1 MTHKVNLTLNG
12 RAFTIACDAGQERRV
27 QYLAQYIDKKLRD
40 ISRSGGA
47 QNNESYQWLLTSLLL
62 ADELLTARE
71 ELGNLQ
77 NGDTSA
83 EGGMDDKSQRQADI
97 DLSAVQ
103 HLADRIEQ
111 LAEKIKAVG

>member
-40 ISRSGGA
+40 IARSGGA

-62 ADELLTARE
+62 ADELLSARE
-71 ELGNLQ
+71 ELSNFQ
-77 NGDTSA
+77 
-83 EGGMDDKSQRQADI
+83 MDDQQSDNKSQRQQDI

-103 HLADRIEQ
+103 HLADRIDQ
-111 LAEKIKAVG
+111 LAEKIKAAG

>member
-1 MTHKVNLTLNG
+1 MTHKVNLTVNG
-12 RAFTIACDAGQERRV
+12 RAFTIACDEGQERRV

-71 ELGNLQ
+71 ELGTLQ
-77 NGDTSA
+77 MDSKQDDT
-83 EGGMDDKSQRQADI
+83 KSQRQADI
-97 DLSAVQ
+97 DLTAVQ
-103 HLADRIEQ
+103 HLADRIDQ
-111 LAEKIKAVG
+111 LAEKLKLVG

>member
-12 RAFTIACDAGQERRV
+12 RAYTIACDEGQEKRV

-47 QNNESYQWLLTSLLL
+47 QNNESYQWLLTTLLL

-71 ELGNLQ
+71 ELSTMQMDNQ
-77 NGDTSA
+77 QGDN
-83 EGGMDDKSQRQADI
+83 KSQRQNDI
-97 DLSAVQ
+97 DLTAVQ
-103 HLADRIEQ
+103 HLAERIDR
-111 LAEKIKAVG
+111 LAQKLQDAA